1 MLRISVSDGR
11 GLICHCQSIDTS
23 AYIGAVDGRS
33 VPAAL
38 AYGDCTGSYAP
49 GDFGRYSDDSSV
61 VKHLCHIP
69 VGYASG
75 RSVGRIY
82 PQGGRVQLF

>member
-61 VKHLCHIP
+61 VKHLCHIT

-75 RSVGRIY
+75 
-82 PQGGRVQLF
+82 

>member
-23 AYIGAVDGRS
+23 AYISAVTGKS

-38 AYGDCTGSYAP
+38 AYGNCTGSYAP